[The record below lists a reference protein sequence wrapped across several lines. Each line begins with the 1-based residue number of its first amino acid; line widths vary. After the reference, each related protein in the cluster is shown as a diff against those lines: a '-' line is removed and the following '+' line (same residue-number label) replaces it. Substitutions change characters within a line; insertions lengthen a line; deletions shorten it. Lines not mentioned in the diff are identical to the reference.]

1 MEIALYSIAA
11 PASTS
16 ASARMQERRSRAI
29 EFYRR
34 ESEPN
39 CISER
44 NSSSTEKPHRLDGEY
59 RGQCSRRG
67 EATPQLPEAIAFD
80 GLQVSDRKVAGACQ
94 SEGASWSR
102 RDKRAPTEADAPQR
116 TSVSSLLWRLVAGC
130 GVPAL
135 GLIDLACIAFR
146 QNTVTR
152 LGVSAL
158 LLTHFG

>member
-1 MEIALYSIAA
+1 
-11 PASTS
+11 
-16 ASARMQERRSRAI
+16 MQ
-29 EFYRR
+29 
-34 ESEPN
+34 PQ
-39 CISER
+39 
-44 NSSSTEKPHRLDGEY
+44 K
-59 RGQCSRRG
+59 

-80 GLQVSDRKVAGACQ
+80 GTPSIRPEGSRGLPIRRRVMEPPRQKGADR
-94 SEGASWSR
+94 SR
-102 RDKRAPTEADAPQR
+102 RPQR

-146 QNTVTR
+146 QSTVTR